1 MSQNKPNYLFPLIIV
16 FIVCF
21 LIGFVTTMNNS
32 MIDFCKEAFK
42 LTETQGQLVNTF
54 FYGAYAFSIPFAMMM
69 NKIGYKST
77 LVLGLVV
84 VACGFIANYLG
95 VSAAIDSP
103 NVYTVFLC
111 CMSIVALGV
120 VMLQLVANPYVMV
133 LGAPESGAFRMTLS
147 QALNSVATTVAPI
160 FITYVIIADKPKLP
174 ENVPGP
180 FLGLGIFT
188 LIIAAILFFIKL
200 PDPDKDKAT
209 EDVADSAVD
218 TTQYKS
224 SVFQYPHV
232 WFGALAIFMYMGIE
246 IGIPSMLPAFW
257 KAHSLEGSATEFLTF
272 YWGGMMIGRFV
283 GSAILAKFK
292 ARTLLS
298 CCLILGA
305 ICVGL
310 SFVLSGMAAVYS
322 LLAAGLFHSVMWPLI
337 FNLGLQ
343 ELGPHTKNASGIINM
358 GVLGGATLPLVMGAV
373 VDKVSLSTGG
383 QLVVDAVTSKEVVTP
398 TITGVAI
405 AISLMFIY
413 YVYVFWFCNFG
424 SKIGISA
431 K

>member
-32 MIDFCKEAFK
+32 MIEFCKEAFK
-42 LTETQGQLVNTF
+42 LSDTQGQLVNTF
-54 FYGAYAFSIPFAMMM
+54 FYGAYFFSITFAMMM

-77 LVLGLVV
+77 LVLGLTV

-95 VSAAIDSP
+95 VTAALGTA
-103 NVYTVFLC
+103 NVYTIFLC
-111 CMSIVALGV
+111 CMSLVALGV

-147 QALNSVATTVAPI
+147 QALNSVATTVAPM
-160 FITYVIIADKPKLP
+160 FITYVIIAGKPKLP

-188 LIIAAILFFIKL
+188 LVIAAILCFIKL
-200 PDPDKDKAT
+200 PDPDKDKAA
-209 EDVADSAVD
+209 DADAVAD
-218 TTQYKS
+218 TKQYKS
-224 SVFQYPHV
+224 SVFKYPHV
-232 WFGALAIFMYMGIE
+232 WLGALAIAMYMGLE
-246 IGIPSMLPAFW
+246 IGIPSMLPAYW
-257 KAHSLEGSATEFLTF
+257 KADPTLPGTATDYLPF
-272 YWGGMMIGRFV
+272 YWGGMMVGRFA

-298 CCLILGA
+298 ACLILGA
-305 ICVGL
+305 ICVGV
-310 SFVLSGMAAVYS
+310 SFVLPGMYAVYAM
-322 LLAAGLFHSVMWPLI
+322 LAAGLFHSVMWPLI

-343 ELGPHTKNASGIINM
+343 ELGPHTKSASGIINM
-358 GVLGGATLPLVMGAV
+358 GVLGGATLPLLMGTV
-373 VDKVSLSTGG
+373 VDNPSLG
-383 QLVVDAVTSKEVVTP
+383 V
-398 TITGVAI
+398 GVAI
-405 AISLMFIY
+405 MMMFVY
-413 YVYVFWFCNFG
+413 YIYVFWFCNFG
-424 SKIGISA
+424 SKIGLS